1 MSSRLRLPVI
11 AFSAASMIMVFSAGA
26 LVAIDCSVPTTSFGT
41 SLGTAFNV
49 TTAGF
54 TAADIQ
60 AAADYWNCPSYTGYI
75 PTFQVGSGDVPVTVV
90 KVDGRS
96 TTQGGG
102 CGFFEPSIV
111 NGHLESANITVWTN
125 QADGTSCEPLT
136 DSLAHELGH
145 LLGLDNAPD
154 PFGQCLDH
162 IMGGRGIGFT
172 RSVQPDDCQV
182 ADDKWMTTNESQPQ
196 PDPYCDAYCNTYCVD
211 NVCSDHP
218 SPILIDLE
226 NDGVHLTGLDDPV
239 WFDITADGRLDL
251 ISWTGRSE
259 GLLALDRNGN
269 GKIDDGSELFGN
281 ATRLANGTRA
291 TNGYQALAELD
302 SPIFGG
308 NGDGHIDSADA
319 AFSSLRLWVDRNH
332 DGISQPEE
340 LLTLTQAGVER
351 IGLEYRWSPRTD
363 RYGNQF
369 RFVGR
374 AWKKGPN
381 GALHPILTWDVFFLI
396 AH

>member
-1 MSSRLRLPVI
+1 
-11 AFSAASMIMVFSAGA
+11 
-26 LVAIDCSVPTTSFGT
+26 VPDTSFGV
-41 SLGTAFNV
+41 SLGNV
-49 TTAGF
+49 FDITTAGF
-54 TAADIQ
+54 TVSEIQTAAG
-60 AAADYWNCPSYTGYI
+60 YWNCPDRTGFM
-75 PTFQVGSGDVPVTVV
+75 PSFQIDSGDVPVRVV
-90 KVDGRS
+90 KLTGNS
-96 TTQGGG
+96 TADGGG
-102 CGFFEPSIV
+102 CGRTNPDIV
-111 NGHLESANITVWTN
+111 NGHLESAQIEVWTN
-125 QADGTSCEPLT
+125 QKDGTSCEPLT
-136 DSLAHELGH
+136 DTLAHEFGH
-145 LLGLDNAPD
+145 ILGLDNAPD
-154 PFGQCLDH
+154 PFGQCLGH

-211 NVCSDHP
+211 NVCRDHP

-239 WFDITADGRLDL
+239 WFDITADGKLDL
-251 ISWTGRSE
+251 ISWTDRSE

-269 GKIDDGSELFGN
+269 SKIDDGSELFGN

-340 LLTLTQAGVER
+340 LLTLAQAGIGR
-351 IGLEYRWSPRTD
+351 IGLEYRRSPRTD